1 MSGGIRVKLKVI
13 PNAPRN
19 EVVRWSG
26 GELTLKLVA
35 PPVEGKAN
43 RELVKFL
50 AKLLGVAGRDV
61 EILRGDTSRHK
72 TVSVIGVSA
81 ADAQE
86 RIKRALA

>member
-1 MSGGIRVKLKVI
+1 MSGGVKVKLKVI

-26 GELTLKLVA
+26 GELTIKLTA

-50 AKLLGVAGRDV
+50 AKVMGVSGRDV

-72 TVSVIGVSA
+72 SVSVTGISA

-86 RIKRALA
+86 RVKQALG

>member
-1 MSGGIRVKLKVI
+1 MSGGVKVKLKVI

-26 GELTLKLVA
+26 GELTIKLAA

-50 AKLLGVAGRDV
+50 AKVMGVSGRDV

-72 TVSVIGVSA
+72 SVSVTGISA
-81 ADAQE
+81 DDAQA
-86 RIKRALA
+86 RIKQALG

>member
-1 MSGGIRVKLKVI
+1 MSGGVRVKLKVI
-13 PNAPRN
+13 SNAPQS

-26 GELTLKLVA
+26 GELTVKLAA

-50 AKLLGVAGRDV
+50 ARLLGVSGRDV
-61 EILRGDTSRHK
+61 KVLRGDTSRHK
-72 TVSVIGVSA
+72 TVSITGVSA